1 MKQDLEFPE
10 EFNEIELSHEKIKY
24 DGTKELVRY
33 KLGKKILG
41 KGRFGLCYKCCGII
55 DKKKKIYAAKEID
68 VENSP
73 KDKIE
78 NEIVIYKELGH
89 KNIVKLYDNFS
100 YNKKY
105 YLMFEYCE
113 NKDLSS
119 LLKKRRKL
127 KEIEVQYYIY
137 QLIQAL
143 IHLQE
148 RNIIHRDIK
157 LENIFLTEKLEL
169 KLGDFGLA
177 KKLNYPEAKCYDFA
191 GTPAY
196 MAPEIFEIKPSY
208 TLKADIWPIG
218 VIMYQLLLGELPFNG
233 VDAVLEEKIKN
244 VNYKFPDDAII
255 SNAAKDLI
263 KQILVYDP
271 EQRPSLYQILEHDFF
286 KIGDSIPEKL
296 PKCFKEKPPSL
307 SYIKNFMEEADD
319 NGIVHRKVST
329 TNLKSI
335 EINRPQE
342 KKNNNK
348 NNTDIYAIDCRI
360 IKKYGLG
367 YRLNNNSFGVC
378 FNDSSKIIQNQNNT
392 NKFFYMENK
401 EDGRDYESNEQDMP
415 RDVLKK
421 YNILQGFINI
431 LSYKEKYSFSHT
443 SQNGEIEHQEI
454 NDNEKILN
462 CPIFVKQY
470 FAYDNESILLRFNN
484 KTIQIYFLN
493 GENILLSKDEKDVTF
508 IRVDNE
514 RLERSTYRLDE
525 VMESQNFE
533 IIRKLQY
540 SKSLLEKILT
550 K

>member
-10 EFNEIELSHEKIKY
+10 EFSEIELSHEKIKY

-33 KLGKKILG
+33 KLGKPLG
-41 KGRFGLCYKCCGII
+41 EGGFALCYKCCGIK
-55 DKKKKIYAAKEID
+55 DKKIKIYAAKEID

-78 NEIVIYKELGH
+78 NEILIYKELRH

-113 NKDLSS
+113 NKDLSA
-119 LLKKRRKL
+119 LLENRGKL

-157 LENIFLTEKLEL
+157 SKNIFLTEKLEL

-177 KKLNYPEAKCYDFA
+177 RMLNYPEAKCYDFA
-191 GTPAY
+191 GTLGY
-196 MAPEIFEIKPSY
+196 MAPEIVEKKSY

-218 VIMYQLLLGELPFNG
+218 VIMYELLLGELPFNG
-233 VDAVLEEKIKN
+233 KAGFSVEDQIKN

-255 SNAAKDLI
+255 SNAARDLI
-263 KQILVYDP
+263 TQILVYDP

-342 KKNNNK
+342 KIINK
-348 NNTDIYAIDCRI
+348 NNTDIYAIECRM

-367 YRLNNNSFGVC
+367 YRLNNNNFGVC
-378 FNDSSKIIQNQNNT
+378 FNDNSKIIQNQNNT

-415 RDVLKK
+415 RDVQKK

-454 NDNEKILN
+454 NDNEKTSN

>member
-1 MKQDLEFPE
+1 MKQDPEFPD
-10 EFNEIELSHEKIKY
+10 EFDGTELSHEKIKY

-33 KLGKKILG
+33 KLGKELG
-41 KGRFGLCYKCCGII
+41 KGGFGLCYKCCGIK
-55 DKKKKIYAAKEID
+55 DKKIKIYAAKEID

-78 NEIVIYKELGH
+78 NEILIYKELRH

-113 NKDLSS
+113 NKDLSA
-119 LLKKRRKL
+119 LLENRGKL

-157 LENIFLTEKLEL
+157 SKNIFLTEKLEL

-177 KKLNYPEAKCYDFA
+177 RMLNYPEAKCYDFA
-191 GTPAY
+191 GTLGY
-196 MAPEIFEIKPSY
+196 MAPEIVEKKSY

-218 VIMYQLLLGELPFNG
+218 VIMYELLLGELPFNG
-233 VDAVLEEKIKN
+233 KAGFSVEDQIKN
-244 VNYKFPDDAII
+244 VMLDFPKNAII
-255 SNAAKDLI
+255 SEAARDLI
-263 KQILVYDP
+263 TQILVYDP

-443 SQNGEIEHQEI
+443 SQNGEIGHQEI
-454 NDNEKILN
+454 NDNDKILN
-462 CPIFVKQY
+462 CSIFVKQY
-470 FAYDNESILLRFNN
+470 YAYDNESILLRFNN
-484 KTIQIYFLN
+484 KTIQIYFHN
-493 GENILLSKDEKDVTF
+493 GETILLSKDEKDVTF
-508 IRVDNE
+508 IRKDNE
-514 RLERSTYRLDE
+514 RLERLHYQLDE

>member
-1 MKQDLEFPE
+1 
-10 EFNEIELSHEKIKY
+10 
-24 DGTKELVRY
+24 
-33 KLGKKILG
+33 
-41 KGRFGLCYKCCGII
+41 
-55 DKKKKIYAAKEID
+55 
-68 VENSP
+68 
-73 KDKIE
+73 
-78 NEIVIYKELGH
+78 
-89 KNIVKLYDNFS
+89 
-100 YNKKY
+100 
-105 YLMFEYCE
+105 
-113 NKDLSS
+113 
-119 LLKKRRKL
+119 
-127 KEIEVQYYIY
+127 
-137 QLIQAL
+137 
-143 IHLQE
+143 
-148 RNIIHRDIK
+148 
-157 LENIFLTEKLEL
+157 
-169 KLGDFGLA
+169 
-177 KKLNYPEAKCYDFA
+177 
-191 GTPAY
+191 
-196 MAPEIFEIKPSY
+196 
-208 TLKADIWPIG
+208 
-218 VIMYQLLLGELPFNG
+218 MYQLLLGELPFNG
-233 VDAVLEEKIKN
+233 KAGFSVEDQIKN
-244 VNYKFPDDAII
+244 VMLDFPKNAII
-255 SNAAKDLI
+255 SEAARDLI
-263 KQILVYDP
+263 TQILVYDP

-296 PKCFKEKPPSL
+296 PKCFKEKSPSK

-415 RDVLKK
+415 RDVQKK

-443 SQNGEIEHQEI
+443 SQNGEIDNQEI
-454 NDNEKILN
+454 NDNEKTPN
-462 CPIFVKQY
+462 RPIFVKQF

-484 KTIQIYFLN
+484 KTIQVYFLN

>member
-1 MKQDLEFPE
+1 MKQDTEFPD
-10 EFNEIELSHEKIKY
+10 EFDGKELSHEKIKY

-33 KLGKKILG
+33 KLGKELG
-41 KGRFGLCYKCCGII
+41 KGGFSVCYKCCGIK
-55 DKKKKIYAAKEID
+55 DKKIKIYAAKEID
-68 VENSP
+68 EEKSP

-78 NEIVIYKELGH
+78 NEILIYKELRH

-148 RNIIHRDIK
+148 RNIIHRDLK
-157 LENIFLTEKLEL
+157 LQNIFLTEKLEL

-177 KKLNYPEAKCYDFA
+177 RKLKHSESKCYDFA
-191 GTPAY
+191 GTKQY

-218 VIMYQLLLGELPFNG
+218 VIMYQLLLGELPFKG

-263 KQILVYDP
+263 KQILVLNP
-271 EQRPSLYQILEHDFF
+271 EERPSLYQILEHDFF

-296 PKCFKEKPPSL
+296 PKCFIAKSPSK

-348 NNTDIYAIDCRI
+348 NNTDIYAIECRM

-367 YRLNNNSFGVC
+367 YRLNNNNFGVC

-421 YNILQGFINI
+421 YKILQGFINI
-431 LSYKEKYSFSHT
+431 LSYKEKYSFSQT
-443 SQNGEIEHQEI
+443 SQNGENEHQEI
-454 NDNEKILN
+454 NDNDKILN
-462 CPIFVKQY
+462 CPIFVKHFY
-470 FAYDNESILLRFNN
+470 AYDNESILLRFNN

>member
-1 MKQDLEFPE
+1 MKQDPEFPD
-10 EFNEIELSHEKIKY
+10 EFDGTELSHEKIKY

-157 LENIFLTEKLEL
+157 LQNIFLTEKLEL

-177 KKLNYPEAKCYDFA
+177 RKLMHSEAKCYNFS

-196 MAPEIFEIKPSY
+196 MAPEIVEKKSY

-218 VIMYQLLLGELPFNG
+218 VIMYELLLGELPFNG
-233 VDAVLEEKIKN
+233 NVDAVLEEKIKN

-263 KQILVYDP
+263 KQILVLNP
-271 EQRPSLYQILEHDFF
+271 EERPSLYQILEHDFF

-296 PKCFKEKPPSL
+296 PKCFIEKSPSL
-307 SYIKNFMEEADD
+307 SYIKNFMEEADK
-319 NGIVHRKVST
+319 NGIVHRKVTT

-342 KKNNNK
+342 KIINK
-348 NNTDIYAIDCRI
+348 NNTDIYAIDCRM

-367 YRLNNNSFGVC
+367 YRLNNNNFGVC

-401 EDGRDYESNEQDMP
+401 EYGRDYESNDQDLP
-415 RDVLKK
+415 RDVEKK
-421 YNILQGFINI
+421 YKILQGFINI
-431 LSYKEKYSFSHT
+431 LSYKEKYSFSQT

-454 NDNEKILN
+454 NDNDKILN
-462 CPIFVKQY
+462 CPIFVKQFY
-470 FAYDNESILLRFNN
+470 AYDNESILLRFNN

>member
-1 MKQDLEFPE
+1 MKQDPEFPD
-10 EFNEIELSHEKIKY
+10 EFDGTELSHEKIKY

-33 KLGKKILG
+33 KLGKQLG
-41 KGRFGLCYKCCGII
+41 KGGFALCYKCCGII
-55 DKKKKIYAAKEID
+55 GKKKKIYAAKEID

-78 NEIVIYKELGH
+78 NEILIYKELRH

-157 LENIFLTEKLEL
+157 SKNIFLTEKLEL

-196 MAPEIFEIKPSY
+196 MAPEIVEKKSY

-218 VIMYQLLLGELPFNG
+218 VIMYELLLGELPFNG
-233 VDAVLEEKIKN
+233 KAGFSVEDQIKN
-244 VNYKFPDDAII
+244 VMLDFPKNAII
-255 SNAAKDLI
+255 SEAARDLI
-263 KQILVYDP
+263 TQILVYDP

-296 PKCFKEKPPSL
+296 PKCFIAKSPSK

-319 NGIVHRKVST
+319 NGIVHRKVTT

-342 KKNNNK
+342 KIINK
-348 NNTDIYAIDCRI
+348 NNADIYAIECRI

-415 RDVLKK
+415 RDVQKK

-431 LSYKEKYSFSHT
+431 LSYKEKYSFSQT
-443 SQNGEIEHQEI
+443 SQNGENEHQVI
-454 NDNEKILN
+454 NDNDKTPN

-508 IRVDNE
+508 IRKDNE
-514 RLERSTYRLDE
+514 RLERLHYQLDE

>member
-1 MKQDLEFPE
+1 MKQDPEFPD
-10 EFNEIELSHEKIKY
+10 EFDGTELSHEKIKY

-33 KLGKKILG
+33 KLGKELG
-41 KGRFGLCYKCCGII
+41 GGGFSECYKCCGIK
-55 DKKKKIYAAKEID
+55 DKKIKIYAAKEID
-68 VENSP
+68 EEKSP
-73 KDKIE
+73 KDRIE
-78 NEIVIYKELGH
+78 NEILIYKELGH
-89 KNIVKLYDNFS
+89 KNIVKLHDYFN
-100 YNKKY
+100 YEQKT

-157 LENIFLTEKLEL
+157 SKNIFLTEKLEL

-196 MAPEIFEIKPSY
+196 MAPEIIEKKSY

-233 VDAVLEEKIKN
+233 NVDAVLEEKIKN

-263 KQILVYDP
+263 KQILVLNP
-271 EQRPSLYQILEHDFF
+271 EERPSLYQILEHDFF

-342 KKNNNK
+342 KIINK
-348 NNTDIYAIDCRI
+348 NNADIYAIECRM

-443 SQNGEIEHQEI
+443 SQNGEIGNQEI
-454 NDNEKILN
+454 NDNEKISN

-470 FAYDNESILLRFNN
+470 YAYDNESILLRFNN
-484 KTIQIYFLN
+484 KTIQI
-493 GENILLSKDEKDVTF
+493 
-508 IRVDNE
+508 
-514 RLERSTYRLDE
+514 
-525 VMESQNFE
+525 
-533 IIRKLQY
+533 
-540 SKSLLEKILT
+540 
-550 K
+550 

>member
-1 MKQDLEFPE
+1 MKQDPEFPD
-10 EFNEIELSHEKIKY
+10 EFDGKELSHEKIKY

-33 KLGKKILG
+33 KLGKELG
-41 KGRFGLCYKCCGII
+41 KGGFGLCYKCCGIK
-55 DKKKKIYAAKEID
+55 DKKIKIYAAKEID
-68 VENSP
+68 EEKSP
-73 KDKIE
+73 KDRIE
-78 NEIVIYKELGH
+78 NEILIYNELWH
-89 KNIVKLYDNFS
+89 KNIVKLRDYFNYDQ
-100 YNKKY
+100 KT
-105 YLMFEYCE
+105 YLIFEYCE
-113 NKDLSS
+113 NKDLST
-119 LLKKRRKL
+119 LLKNRLKL
-127 KEIEVQYYIY
+127 TEIEVQYYIY

-143 IHLQE
+143 IHLHE
-148 RNIIHRDIK
+148 RIIIHRDLKIQ
-157 LENIFLTEKLEL
+157 NIFLTEKLEL

-177 KKLNYPEAKCYDFA
+177 RKLMHSESKCYNFS

-196 MAPEIFEIKPSY
+196 MAPEIVEKKFY

-233 VDAVLEEKIKN
+233 KAGFSVEDQIKN
-244 VNYKFPDDAII
+244 VMLDFPKNAII
-255 SNAAKDLI
+255 SEAARDLI
-263 KQILVYDP
+263 TQILVYDP

-296 PKCFKEKPPSL
+296 PKCFKEKSPSK
-307 SYIKNFMEEADD
+307 SYIKNFMEEADK
-319 NGIVHRKVST
+319 NGIVHRKITT

-342 KKNNNK
+342 KIINK
-348 NNTDIYAIDCRI
+348 NNTDIYAIECRM

-367 YRLNNNSFGVC
+367 YRLNNNNFGVC

-415 RDVLKK
+415 RDVQKK

-454 NDNEKILN
+454 NDNDKILN
-462 CPIFVKQY
+462 CPIFVKQFY
-470 FAYDNESILLRFNN
+470 AYDNESILLRFNN

>member
-1 MKQDLEFPE
+1 MKQDPEFPD
-10 EFNEIELSHEKIKY
+10 EFDGKQLSHEKIKY

-33 KLGKKILG
+33 KLGKILG
-41 KGRFGLCYKCCGII
+41 KGGFSVCYKCCGIK

-68 VENSP
+68 VEKSP
-73 KDKIE
+73 KDRIE
-78 NEIVIYKELGH
+78 NEILIYKELGH
-89 KNIVKLYDNFS
+89 KNIVKLHDYFNYD
-100 YNKKY
+100 KKT

-113 NKDLSS
+113 NKDLSA
-119 LLKKRRKL
+119 LLKNRGKL

-157 LENIFLTEKLEL
+157 SQNIFLTEKLEL

-177 KKLNYPEAKCYDFA
+177 RKLMYSDTKCHENA
-191 GTPAY
+191 GTTHY

-233 VDAVLEEKIKN
+233 NVEAVLEEKIKN

-296 PKCFKEKPPSL
+296 PKCFIAKSPSK

-342 KKNNNK
+342 KKK
-348 NNTDIYAIDCRI
+348 
-360 IKKYGLG
+360 
-367 YRLNNNSFGVC
+367 
-378 FNDSSKIIQNQNNT
+378 
-392 NKFFYMENK
+392 
-401 EDGRDYESNEQDMP
+401 
-415 RDVLKK
+415 
-421 YNILQGFINI
+421 
-431 LSYKEKYSFSHT
+431 
-443 SQNGEIEHQEI
+443 
-454 NDNEKILN
+454 
-462 CPIFVKQY
+462 
-470 FAYDNESILLRFNN
+470 
-484 KTIQIYFLN
+484 
-493 GENILLSKDEKDVTF
+493 
-508 IRVDNE
+508 
-514 RLERSTYRLDE
+514 
-525 VMESQNFE
+525 
-533 IIRKLQY
+533 
-540 SKSLLEKILT
+540 
-550 K
+550 

>member
-1 MKQDLEFPE
+1 MKQDPEFPD
-10 EFNEIELSHEKIKY
+10 EFDGTELSHEKIKY

-33 KLGKKILG
+33 KLGKELG
-41 KGRFGLCYKCCGII
+41 KGGFAICYKCCGIK
-55 DKKKKIYAAKEID
+55 DKKIKIYAAKEID

-78 NEIVIYKELGH
+78 NEILIYKELRH

-157 LENIFLTEKLEL
+157 SKNIFLTEKLEL

-177 KKLNYPEAKCYDFA
+177 RMLNYPEAKCYDFA
-191 GTPAY
+191 GTLGY
-196 MAPEIFEIKPSY
+196 MAPEIVEKKSY

-218 VIMYQLLLGELPFNG
+218 VIMYELLLGELPFNG
-233 VDAVLEEKIKN
+233 KAGFSVEDQIKN
-244 VNYKFPDDAII
+244 VMLDFPKNAII
-255 SNAAKDLI
+255 SEAARDLI
-263 KQILVYDP
+263 TQILVYDP

-443 SQNGEIEHQEI
+443 SQNGENEHQEI
-454 NDNEKILN
+454 NDNEKTSN

-484 KTIQIYFLN
+484 KTIQIYFHN
-493 GENILLSKDEKDVTF
+493 GETILLSKDEKDVTF
-508 IRVDNE
+508 IRKDNE
-514 RLERSTYRLDE
+514 RLERLHYQLDE

>member
-1 MKQDLEFPE
+1 
-10 EFNEIELSHEKIKY
+10 
-24 DGTKELVRY
+24 
-33 KLGKKILG
+33 
-41 KGRFGLCYKCCGII
+41 
-55 DKKKKIYAAKEID
+55 
-68 VENSP
+68 
-73 KDKIE
+73 
-78 NEIVIYKELGH
+78 
-89 KNIVKLYDNFS
+89 
-100 YNKKY
+100 
-105 YLMFEYCE
+105 
-113 NKDLSS
+113 
-119 LLKKRRKL
+119 
-127 KEIEVQYYIY
+127 
-137 QLIQAL
+137 
-143 IHLQE
+143 
-148 RNIIHRDIK
+148 
-157 LENIFLTEKLEL
+157 
-169 KLGDFGLA
+169 
-177 KKLNYPEAKCYDFA
+177 
-191 GTPAY
+191 
-196 MAPEIFEIKPSY
+196 
-208 TLKADIWPIG
+208 
-218 VIMYQLLLGELPFNG
+218 
-233 VDAVLEEKIKN
+233 
-244 VNYKFPDDAII
+244 
-255 SNAAKDLI
+255 
-263 KQILVYDP
+263 
-271 EQRPSLYQILEHDFF
+271 
-286 KIGDSIPEKL
+286 
-296 PKCFKEKPPSL
+296 
-307 SYIKNFMEEADD
+307 MEEADD
-319 NGIVHRKVST
+319 NGIVHRKVTT

-342 KKNNNK
+342 KNNNNK

-462 CPIFVKQY
+462 CPIFVKQFY
-470 FAYDNESILLRFNN
+470 AYDNESILLRFNN

>member
-1 MKQDLEFPE
+1 MKQDPEFPD
-10 EFNEIELSHEKIKY
+10 EFDGKELSHEKIKY

-33 KLGKKILG
+33 KLGKELG
-41 KGRFGLCYKCCGII
+41 KGGFAICYKCCGIK
-55 DKKKKIYAAKEID
+55 DKKIKIYAAKEID

-78 NEIVIYKELGH
+78 NEILIYKELRH

-113 NKDLSS
+113 NKDLSA
-119 LLKKRRKL
+119 LLENRGKL

-157 LENIFLTEKLEL
+157 SKNIFLTEKLEL

-177 KKLNYPEAKCYDFA
+177 RKLNYPEAKCYDFA

-218 VIMYQLLLGELPFNG
+218 VILLGELPFKG
-233 VDAVLEEKIKN
+233 KAGFSVEDQIKN
-244 VNYKFPDDAII
+244 VMLDFPKNAII
-255 SNAAKDLI
+255 SEAARDLI
-263 KQILVYDP
+263 TQILVYDP

-296 PKCFKEKPPSL
+296 PKRFIEKSPSK

-319 NGIVHRKVST
+319 NGIVHRKVTT

-342 KKNNNK
+342 KIINK
-348 NNTDIYAIDCRI
+348 NNTDIYAIDCRM

-367 YRLNNNSFGVC
+367 YRLNNNNFGVC
-378 FNDSSKIIQNQNNT
+378 FNDNSKIIQNQNNT

-421 YNILQGFINI
+421 YKILQGFINI

-462 CPIFVKQY
+462 CPIFVKQF

-484 KTIQIYFLN
+484 KTIQVYFLN

>member
-1 MKQDLEFPE
+1 MKQDPEFPD
-10 EFNEIELSHEKIKY
+10 EFDGKQLSHEKIKY

-33 KLGKKILG
+33 KLGKEELG
-41 KGRFGLCYKCCGII
+41 KGGFSVCYKCCGIK
-55 DKKKKIYAAKEID
+55 DKKIKIYAAKEID
-68 VENSP
+68 EEKSP

-78 NEIVIYKELGH
+78 NEILIYKELGH

-148 RNIIHRDIK
+148 RNIIHRDLK
-157 LENIFLTEKLEL
+157 LQNIFLTEKLEL

-177 KKLNYPEAKCYDFA
+177 RKLMYPEAKCNKKV
-191 GTPAY
+191 GTRYY
-196 MAPEIFEIKPSY
+196 MAPEVVEQKSY

-218 VIMYQLLLGELPFNG
+218 VIMYQLLLGELPFKG
-233 VDAVLEEKIKN
+233 VEGVLEEKIKN

-296 PKCFKEKPPSL
+296 PKCFKEKSPSK

-415 RDVLKK
+415 RDVQKK

-431 LSYKEKYSFSHT
+431 LSYKEKNSFSHT
-443 SQNGEIEHQEI
+443 SQNGEIDNQEI
-454 NDNEKILN
+454 NDNEKILD